1 MKQKLLLFLNE
12 NYGYIKTKDLIQLGF
27 TKYQIHTLIQ
37 SKIIKKVSHGLYMD
51 ASLQED
57 ELYIYQLK
65 YPNIIY
71 SYNTAFFLHNVTER
85 IPNVYDISVP
95 RGKRI
100 NSIYEFHIHQLIA
113 KKYQLGI
120 TKTLSPF
127 GNPVKVYNLER
138 CICDIVKNPS
148 EIEPELSTKIITY
161 CFKNSKLNLDLLMEY
176 AKVFNIYNEIKT
188 LIGAIAK

>member
-1 MKQKLLLFLNE
+1 MKQKLLSFLNE
-12 NYGYIKTKDLIQLGF
+12 NCGYIRTRDLIQMGF
-27 TKYQIHTLIQ
+27 AKYQINTLIQ

-85 IPNVYDISVP
+85 IPNIYDISVP

-100 NSIYEFHIHQLIA
+100 NSIYKFHVHQLIE
-113 KKYQLGI
+113 KKYHLGI

-127 GNPVKVYNLER
+127 GNPIKVYNLER

-161 CFKNSKLNLDLLMEY
+161 SFKNSKLNLDLLIEY

-188 LIGAIAK
+188 LIGAMAK